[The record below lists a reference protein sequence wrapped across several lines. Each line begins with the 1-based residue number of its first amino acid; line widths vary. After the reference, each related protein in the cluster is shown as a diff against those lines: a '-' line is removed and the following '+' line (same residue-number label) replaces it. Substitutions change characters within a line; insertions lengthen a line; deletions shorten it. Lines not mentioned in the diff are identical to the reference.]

1 MSESDKELLRNL
13 IRTYGLMRYW
23 KDAASSSGSS
33 KRAQEIANTMAH
45 SVLLEYERQLDF
57 RQSLNPSMG
66 RDQKELIALR
76 VIASETFLTS
86 PAMLGGTQTKSS
98 NNDGKGQKPPSEN
111 RGQKETIQ
119 FRAKRKGRR
128 RATKI
133 NPSPAPLSKFKPYQ
147 PGPEPYRRNYKES
160 KNIQSN
166 ADNKV
171 GMAGTKKETKRYLRY
186 ADEGIGGT
194 REQALR
200 DRNKTFSEVRR
211 RHRGLDE

>member
-1 MSESDKELLRNL
+1 MSESDRELLRNL

-23 KDAASSSGSS
+23 RDAASSSGSS
-33 KRAQEIANTMAH
+33 KRAQDIANLMAH
-45 SVLLEYERQLDF
+45 SVLLEYERQLDS

-66 RDQKELIALR
+66 RSQKELIALR
-76 VIASETFLTS
+76 VIASVTFLKS
-86 PAMLGGTQTKSS
+86 PATPGNTQKKSS
-98 NNDGKGQKPPSEN
+98 NDDDKDQKPRSEN
-111 RGQKETIQ
+111 RGQREGFK
-119 FRAKRKGRR
+119 FRVKRKDRR
-128 RATKI
+128 RVTTI
-133 NPSPAPLSKFKPYQ
+133 NPSPAPLREFKPYQ
-147 PGPEPYRRNYKES
+147 PDPEPYRRNYKES